1 MHKFKKCTCIKTHTS
16 GNSSFE
22 ENKIYF
28 YRENYNCYTVS
39 ENQPTLTGAYYVG
52 YTYLK
57 NDFNN
62 HFVDTIVS
70 RQNRMESI
78 FED

>member
-1 MHKFKKCTCIKTHTS
+1 MQKFKKCTCIKTHTS
-16 GNSSFE
+16 GNTSFE

-28 YRENYNCYTVS
+28 YIKSYNCYTVS
-39 ENQPTLTGAYYVG
+39 VEHRESVFYTLG
-52 YTYLK
+52 YTYLN

-62 HFVDTIVS
+62 HFVDTVVS
-70 RQNRMESI
+70 RQNRMDSI

>member
-1 MHKFKKCTCIKTHTS
+1 MQKFKKCTCIKTHTS
-16 GNSSFE
+16 GNSYFE

-28 YRENYNCYTVS
+28 YSENYNCYTVML
-39 ENQPTLTGAYYVG
+39 EDNKFYTLS
-52 YTYLK
+52 YTYLN

-62 HFVDTIVS
+62 HFVDTVVS
-70 RQNRMESI
+70 RQNRMYSI